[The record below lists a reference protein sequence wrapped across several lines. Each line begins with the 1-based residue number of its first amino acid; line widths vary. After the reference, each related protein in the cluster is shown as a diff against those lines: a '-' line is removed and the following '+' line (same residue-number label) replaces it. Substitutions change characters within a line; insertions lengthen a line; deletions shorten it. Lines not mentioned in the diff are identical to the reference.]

1 MEQCLNTA
9 QTPPGWG
16 SAPGAAYRES
26 TGTIPAGS
34 GPPGAPETTGSAG
47 GLLRGPAP
55 QRQKEREAGTMTWA
69 AGTFSAFWAGYS
81 PPRLCLVPGLA
92 APGRQA
98 GAVPVTMVSSA
109 LPPQGRHGRWMNE
122 RARQAVLGYA
132 PQGLAHWAHRLRCRS
147 PQRSCAHAVEG
158 FQAPGGLCASTSGLS
173 ACLRGLKNSMPDTQT
188 PTEKR
193 W

>member
-16 SAPGAAYRES
+16 SAPGAAYRVS

-55 QRQKEREAGTMTWA
+55 QRQKEREAGAMPWA

-122 RARQAVLGYA
+122 CARQAVLGYA
-132 PQGLAHWAHRLRCRS
+132 PGGWLTGPTGSDAGVPRGAMLMPSRVSRLLGGSVS
-147 PQRSCAHAVEG
+147 PPPAS
-158 FQAPGGLCASTSGLS
+158 APVSEA
-173 ACLRGLKNSMPDTQT
+173 
-188 PTEKR
+188 
-193 W
+193 